1 MYYVI
6 IVDIVRSWY
15 GGGWLITCGS
25 QWCRWDWILNP
36 GIRDWEICNPGI
48 PFRD

>member
-1 MYYVI
+1 VYFSTIVTTDYNVNWLNKLINKHLLVVI
-6 IVDIVRSWY
+6 A
-15 GGGWLITCGS
+15 
-25 QWCRWDWILNP
+25 ILNP